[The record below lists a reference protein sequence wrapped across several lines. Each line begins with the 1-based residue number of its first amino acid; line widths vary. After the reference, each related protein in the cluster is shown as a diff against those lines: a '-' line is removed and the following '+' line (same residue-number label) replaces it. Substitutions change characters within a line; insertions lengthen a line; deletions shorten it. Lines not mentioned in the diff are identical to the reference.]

1 MPRLP
6 GVVLCAALALAATAL
21 GAVERMILGRA
32 WIEPLVLA
40 ILLGAVVRTLWT
52 PSSRWKPG
60 IDFSARQVLEVA
72 IVLLGLTL
80 NVPLLL
86 RAGPLLAAGI
96 IAAVLV
102 ALLFG
107 VLIGRAFGLRHR
119 LAILVAV
126 GNAICGN
133 SAIAAVAPVIGA
145 EPDDVASSIAFT
157 AVLGVAVVLALP
169 FLVTLLGLSDYQY
182 GVVAGLTVYAVPQVL
197 AATLPVSALSG
208 QVGTLVKLTR
218 VLMLGPIVIGLS
230 IAMRRR
236 ELRVTAAGA
245 TTAGAPSSGATSS
258 GSLSACA
265 LSAGALSA
273 GATSAGATSASASG
287 ATASCAGA
295 LDPGP
300 TNTSVADAT
309 SSRTAGRGKVDM
321 SRLVPWFIVGFVVL
335 AAVRATGVL
344 PESVVASARILS
356 GALTIVAMAALGLG
370 VDVRVLRRVGAP
382 VTATA
387 IGALLLLLG
396 ISIALA
402 RTLHV
407 A

>member
-1 MPRLP
+1 MSRLP
-6 GVVLCAALALAATAL
+6 GIALCAALALVATAL
-21 GAVERMILGRA
+21 GTVERMAMGRA

-52 PSSRWKPG
+52 PGSRWKPG
-60 IDFSARQVLEVA
+60 IDFSAKQVLEVA

-86 RAGPLLAAGI
+86 SAGPWLAAGI
-96 IAAVLV
+96 IAAVLA

-145 EPDDVASSIAFT
+145 EPDDIASSIAFT

-169 FLVTLLGLSDYQY
+169 LLITPLGLSDYQY

-230 IAMRRR
+230 LAMRRR
-236 ELRVTAAGA
+236 ESRVTGA
-245 TTAGAPSSGATSS
+245 
-258 GSLSACA
+258 
-265 LSAGALSA
+265 SAGR
-273 GATSAGATSASASG
+273 AT
-287 ATASCAGA
+287 
-295 LDPGP
+295 
-300 TNTSVADAT
+300 
-309 SSRTAGRGKVDM
+309 GRARIDIG
-321 SRLVPWFIVGFVVL
+321 RLVPWFIVGFVVL

-344 PESVVASARILS
+344 PPAIVNAARIVS

-387 IGALLLLLG
+387 IAALALLLG

-407 A
+407 G

>member
-1 MPRLP
+1 MPPRLP
-6 GVVLCAALALAATAL
+6 GVALCAALALVATAL
-21 GAVERMILGRA
+21 GTVEHMLTGRA

-52 PSSRWKPG
+52 PSPRWKAG
-60 IDFSARQVLEVA
+60 IDFSAKQVLEVA

-86 RAGPLLAAGI
+86 SAGPLLAAGI
-96 IAAVLV
+96 IVAVLA
-102 ALLFG
+102 ALVLG

-145 EPDDVASSIAFT
+145 EPDDIASSIAFT

-169 FLVTLLGLSDYQY
+169 FLVTPLGLSEYQY

-236 ELRVTAAGA
+236 DAHVPGA
-245 TTAGAPSSGATSS
+245 TGAS
-258 GSLSACA
+258 
-265 LSAGALSA
+265 
-273 GATSAGATSASASG
+273 
-287 ATASCAGA
+287 
-295 LDPGP
+295 P
-300 TNTSVADAT
+300 T
-309 SSRTAGRGKVDM
+309 GRGRVDIG
-321 SRLVPWFIVGFVVL
+321 RLVPWFIVGFVAL

-344 PESVVASARILS
+344 PPAVVTSARIVS
-356 GALTIVAMAALGLG
+356 GSLTIVAMAALGLG
-370 VDVRVLRRVGAP
+370 VDVRVLRRVGGP

-387 IGALLLLLG
+387 ITALALLLG

-402 RTLHV
+402 RSLHV
-407 A
+407 G

>member
-1 MPRLP
+1 MSPRLP
-6 GVVLCAALALAATAL
+6 GIALCAALALVATAL
-21 GAVERMILGRA
+21 GTIERMLTGRA

-52 PSSRWKPG
+52 PGLRWKPG
-60 IDFSARQVLEVA
+60 IDFSGKQVLEVA

-86 RAGPLLAAGI
+86 SAGPLLAAGI
-96 IAAVLV
+96 IAAVLA
-102 ALLFG
+102 ALVLG

-169 FLVTLLGLSDYQY
+169 FLVTPLGLSEYQY

-236 ELRVTAAGA
+236 DARVPGA
-245 TTAGAPSSGATSS
+245 TGAS
-258 GSLSACA
+258 
-265 LSAGALSA
+265 
-273 GATSAGATSASASG
+273 
-287 ATASCAGA
+287 
-295 LDPGP
+295 P
-300 TNTSVADAT
+300 T
-309 SSRTAGRGKVDM
+309 GRGRVDIG
-321 SRLVPWFIVGFVVL
+321 RLVPWFIVGFVVF

-344 PESVVASARILS
+344 PPAVVTWARIVS

-387 IGALLLLLG
+387 IAALALLLG

-402 RTLHV
+402 RALHV
-407 A
+407 G

>member
-1 MPRLP
+1 
-6 GVVLCAALALAATAL
+6 
-21 GAVERMILGRA
+21 
-32 WIEPLVLA
+32 
-40 ILLGAVVRTLWT
+40 
-52 PSSRWKPG
+52 
-60 IDFSARQVLEVA
+60 SAKQVLEVA

-86 RAGPLLAAGI
+86 SAGPWLAAGI
-96 IAAVLV
+96 IVAVFA

-157 AVLGVAVVLALP
+157 AVLGVTVVLALP
-169 FLVTLLGLSDYQY
+169 LLVTPLGLSEYQY

-230 IAMRRR
+230 IAMRQR
-236 ELRVTAAGA
+236 ESRAAGLGS
-245 TTAGAPSSGATSS
+245 TAGDTDSSTKDWRMSDARATDLRTTDAPAADTGVRR
-258 GSLSACA
+258 
-265 LSAGALSA
+265 
-273 GATSAGATSASASG
+273 
-287 ATASCAGA
+287 ATARPRIDIG
-295 LDPGP
+295 
-300 TNTSVADAT
+300 
-309 SSRTAGRGKVDM
+309 
-321 SRLVPWFIVGFVVL
+321 RLVPWFIVGFVVL

-344 PESVVASARILS
+344 PPAIVTSARTVS
-356 GALTIVAMAALGLG
+356 GVLTIVAMAALGLG

-387 IGALLLLLG
+387 IAALALLLG

-407 A
+407 G

>member
-6 GVVLCAALALAATAL
+6 GIVLCAALALVATAL
-21 GAVERMILGRA
+21 GTIERMLADRA

-52 PSSRWKPG
+52 PGSRWKPG
-60 IDFSARQVLEVA
+60 IDFSAKQVLEVA

-86 RAGPLLAAGI
+86 SAGPLLAAGI
-96 IAAVLV
+96 IAAVLA
-102 ALLFG
+102 ALALG

-133 SAIAAVAPVIGA
+133 SAIAAVAPIIGA

-169 FLVTLLGLSDYQY
+169 FLVTPLGLSEYQY

-236 ELRVTAAGA
+236 EVRTIGA
-245 TTAGAPSSGATSS
+245 
-258 GSLSACA
+258 
-265 LSAGALSA
+265 SAGRL
-273 GATSAGATSASASG
+273 T
-287 ATASCAGA
+287 
-295 LDPGP
+295 
-300 TNTSVADAT
+300 
-309 SSRTAGRGKVDM
+309 GRARIDM
-321 SRLVPWFIVGFVVL
+321 GRLVPWFIVGFVVL

-344 PESVVASARILS
+344 PPAVVTSARVVS

-387 IGALLLLLG
+387 IAALVLLLG

-407 A
+407 G

>member
-6 GVVLCAALALAATAL
+6 GIVLCAALALVTTAL
-21 GAVERMILGRA
+21 GTIERMLADRA

-52 PSSRWKPG
+52 PGSRWKPG
-60 IDFSARQVLEVA
+60 IDFSAKQVLEVA

-86 RAGPLLAAGI
+86 SAGPLLAAGI
-96 IAAVLV
+96 IAAVLA
-102 ALLFG
+102 ALALG

-133 SAIAAVAPVIGA
+133 SAIAAVAPIIGA

-169 FLVTLLGLSDYQY
+169 FLVTPLGLSEYQY

-236 ELRVTAAGA
+236 EARTIA
-245 TTAGAPSSGATSS
+245 TGTTDAPATD
-258 GSLSACA
+258 
-265 LSAGALSA
+265 
-273 GATSAGATSASASG
+273 AS
-287 ATASCAGA
+287 
-295 LDPGP
+295 
-300 TNTSVADAT
+300 
-309 SSRTAGRGKVDM
+309 SSRATGRARIDIG
-321 SRLVPWFIVGFVVL
+321 RLVPWFIVGFVVL

-344 PESVVASARILS
+344 PPAIVTSARVVS

-387 IGALLLLLG
+387 IAALVLLLG

-407 A
+407 G

>member
-1 MPRLP
+1 MSRLP
-6 GVVLCAALALAATAL
+6 GIALCAALALVATAL
-21 GAVERMILGRA
+21 GSVERMAFGRA

-60 IDFSARQVLEVA
+60 IDFSAKQVLEVA

-86 RAGPLLAAGI
+86 SAGPWLAAGI
-96 IAAVLV
+96 IAAVLA

-107 VLIGRAFGLRHR
+107 VLIGRAFGLRQR

-169 FLVTLLGLSDYQY
+169 LLVVPLGLSEYQY

-197 AATLPVSALSG
+197 AATLPVSAVSG

-236 ELRVTAAGA
+236 ESSATAEGA
-245 TTAGAPSSGATSS
+245 T
-258 GSLSACA
+258 
-265 LSAGALSA
+265 
-273 GATSAGATSASASG
+273 
-287 ATASCAGA
+287 
-295 LDPGP
+295 
-300 TNTSVADAT
+300 
-309 SSRTAGRGKVDM
+309 GRARIDIG
-321 SRLVPWFIVGFVVL
+321 RLIPWFIVGFVVL

-344 PESVVASARILS
+344 PPIVVDSARTVS

-387 IGALLLLLG
+387 LAALGLLLG

-402 RTLHV
+402 RSLHV
-407 A
+407 G